1 MIPVNICILHY
12 AEKYKLQKKK
22 PPHSMK
28 RLNFEVWALLS
39 TLLSFKKYSLPS
51 FAFTKVLI

>member
-1 MIPVNICILHY
+1 MIPVNNCIPQY

-22 PPHSMK
+22 PPHNMK

-39 TLLSFKKYSLPS
+39 SILSFKK
-51 FAFTKVLI
+51 